1 MTPRILFVSN
11 GVGEDLIASRIIAS
25 LPVGE
30 IAITA
35 YPLAGLG
42 AYPAAIPLLDPRRE
56 LPSGGF
62 SLRTGLR
69 GLGADLA
76 SGMIRLWFAQRRT
89 LKAQRGRVDLAVAV
103 GDVYC
108 LRMARLA
115 APRAALVATADSA
128 RIRPYGRLER
138 RVLRRHARRI
148 FVRDPETAGALAAA
162 GLPAT
167 SAGNV
172 MMDLMECT
180 GETFGLPADAPV
192 VTLLPGS
199 RRDAPENAA
208 LLAQAAC
215 AIAKEVPGVRFLL
228 TVAPTVSGAPMR
240 ARLGAL
246 DEAVIASDEDVRIG
260 GAHLRLTASFAD
272 AAARAQVII
281 GMAGTANEQAA
292 GLGKPVIAFPGPGPQ
307 FGPEFLAAQHR
318 LLGDAVVPVR
328 DWRDAAGA
336 VVRLLHDPAEGERR
350 GAIGRERMGPP
361 GGAHRIAQALLE
373 MIQNA

>member
-25 LPVGE
+25 LPAGE
-30 IAITA
+30 ITITA

-76 SGMIRLWFAQRRT
+76 SGMIRLWLAQRRT
-89 LKAQRGRVDLAVAV
+89 LAAQRGQIEFAVAV

-115 APRAALVATADSA
+115 APRAALVATADSV

-138 RVLRRHARRI
+138 RVLRRHARRT
-148 FVRDPETAGALAAA
+148 FVRDPETAAALAAA

-208 LLAQAAC
+208 LLARAAST
-215 AIAKEVPGVRFLL
+215 IAGEVPRVRFLL

-240 ARLGAL
+240 ARLRTL
-246 DEAVIASDEDVRIG
+246 DQAVMISDEDVRIA
-260 GAHLRLTASFAD
+260 GAHLRLTALFAD
-272 AAARAQVII
+272 AAARAQVVI
-281 GMAGTANEQAA
+281 GMAGTASEQAA

-318 LLGDAVVPVR
+318 LLGDAIVPVR
-328 DWRDAAGA
+328 DWREAADA
-336 VVRLLHDPAEGERR
+336 VVRLLHNPAECERR

-361 GGAHRIAQALLE
+361 GGAQRIAQAVLG